1 VFAASAL
8 FPGHH
13 LKSPPKPGV
22 TTSYTI
28 RLAPTEEVIAP
39 AEPASTAASV
49 PPEWAYEPL
58 IQEAAAMYD
67 LDPSLIR
74 AVMRVESAFDPQA
87 VSPVG
92 AQGLMQLMPEVAEEL
107 GVKDVFDP
115 RENVFG
121 GAKYLRWLLDRHH
134 GHVELALASYNAGP
148 TIVDRYRGIPPFP
161 ETRHYV
167 EAITSLVARD
177 HDEAETNEP

>member
-8 FPGHH
+8 FPGHQ
-13 LKSPPKPGV
+13 LKSPPKPRV
-22 TTSYTI
+22 TTSYTV
-28 RLAPTEEVIAP
+28 RLAPPEEAIAVE
-39 AEPASTAASV
+39 AASTAASV

-58 IQEAAAMYD
+58 IQEAAAMYR

-87 VSPVG
+87 LSPVG

-134 GHVELALASYNAGP
+134 GQVDLALASYNAGP
-148 TIVDRYRGIPPFP
+148 TIVDRYHGIPPFP
-161 ETRHYV
+161 ETQNYV
-167 EAITSLVARD
+167 KAITSLVARD
-177 HDEAETNEP
+177 HGEAETNEP